1 NMWLCLVEEMNLHH
15 KPPAP
20 TMERNIDDLIR
31 DWQLGS
37 SERQAEHI
45 ARAAMPDDMR
55 SSADGVS
62 PELDEAAEQERLND
76 IFMAMHRFRHDI
88 LAKLQNTENLEAF
101 TKLQIQARLF
111 GKGAMSV
118 RYFLEKMCPPN
129 SGEQASATPMTLDV
143 IEQYLALMSLR
154 DALERLVD
162 TVNAAGMAAEMRQLL
177 EEVQTA
183 IADVQTRVIST
194 LRQDDSSPD
203 AQTVL
208 AWVEDHFS
216 Y

>member
-1 NMWLCLVEEMNLHH
+1 
-15 KPPAP
+15 
-20 TMERNIDDLIR
+20 MERNIDDLIR

-62 PELDEAAEQERLND
+62 PELDEAAEQDRLND

-216 Y
+216 YDLRAESV